1 MRVLTAIRAT
11 LEVHH
16 ETLDDPELMMV
27 LAEGETSL
35 LDAIDLVLEADLHD
49 DTLIDAL
56 KRQKDTVAVRLH
68 RIQERRESRRTIL
81 EQALSLLERKS
92 LERPIGTLALAN
104 RAPSLVVEEEA
115 QIPARFF
122 DLRPVLNKRAVK
134 EALDGGEEVAGA
146 RLSNGSI
153 TLTVRRR

>member
-16 ETLDDPELMMV
+16 ETLDDPDLMMV

-122 DLRPVLNKRAVK
+122 DLRPVLNKSAVK

-146 RLSNGSI
+146 LLSNGSI